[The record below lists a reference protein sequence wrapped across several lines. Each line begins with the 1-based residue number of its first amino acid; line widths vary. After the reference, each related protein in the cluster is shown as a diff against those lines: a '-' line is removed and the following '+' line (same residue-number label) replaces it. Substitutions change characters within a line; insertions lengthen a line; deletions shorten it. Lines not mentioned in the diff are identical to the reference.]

1 MEMQELVCER
11 VVSALTHHRVNS
23 SSQFLGPCSCP
34 SLLPMKAVMSAKK
47 IVGTS
52 RVGRISHRIWER

>member
-23 SSQFLGPCSCP
+23 SSQFFGPCP